1 MEIIRKKIC
10 LETARSRQQGLLA
23 YIKYSELLSA
33 VTSVKYVEVCKMDP
47 TTGEVCPEIV
57 PMGNTKIGESEF
69 SYVTMSDKDGN
80 YGNFVCNPYISGG
93 TGAEL
98 FGVGYVNYMDIIYR
112 YNKIHNLLFDGLK
125 LKRIYINND
134 IFYITDFDDRINLYD
149 YNLVNGSDLIEVSK
163 GRYKADDETLV
174 YDTVKELDNCGV
186 EREIKKA
193 TKKKIDVDFGAFV
206 NCIADYDYLVSL
218 CQFFGGIEN
227 IYKFLHFVEDNFIGI
242 LPIPAEITGD
252 SVPEF
257 LYYSDIVE
265 WYEWF
270 KTYEGDPNCCIRET
284 WRKKGGD
291 AMYAFLASHLNLYAT
306 SLENAKI
313 FFVEDP
319 EGRHIPKINIGL
331 AIISKYDDVGI
342 VTGYIEDGED
352 YEHCKEIDPKEE
364 TKYSCKREEEC
375 WKQEEGVTITGGTA
389 NSRILD
395 LKSPIL
401 SYDDAGTVLPGI
413 LISLS
418 GNGLFYDCEDGGRT
432 WRKKNTYKTGSW
444 SNYARLTIPPI
455 FLSEGG
461 YGKDSYTINI
471 EEHPELKYCE
481 IDRIH
486 IAYEPKLGIPFAS
499 IYKNDGTL
507 NEDGYVIGQSYARY
521 YDEDGVTYL
530 NVRELNGK
538 ICVEMIGDYITNI
551 EISHDR
557 DRIKFE
563 YTIQGHYWAS
573 VKRAHSSINEQIDW
587 HAYAFEK
594 EIEGSGIRYTEEY
607 DYYPNTEVGP
617 YMFYRPEQRKCDDPS
632 INTRPIGLGELEER
646 MLLMDKIDFD
656 AAKVRIRHR
665 ELEIERDG
673 LLATIAGYTAG
684 DVWRDGR
691 FIISGIPYNSKSIL
705 KDVGITTLS
714 DEKINSLVK
723 TIYVSSR
730 ESIKTPIYKEEAL
743 NGIKADVNKKINFSV
758 NRGYVSAKEMHY
770 KLSECNSLEDLEN
783 YGNNYFNL

>member
-33 VTSVKYVEVCKMDP
+33 VTSVKYVEVCKMDMK
-47 TTGEVCPEIV
+47 TGEVCPEV
-57 PMGNTKIGESEF
+57 VAVGNTKIGESEF

-98 FGVGYVNYMDIIYR
+98 FGIGYVNYMDIIYR
-112 YNKIHNLLFDGLK
+112 YNKIHNILFDGLK

-134 IFYITDFDDRINLYD
+134 IFYVTEFDDRINLYD
-149 YNLVNGSDLIEVSK
+149 YNIVNGSDLIEVSK

-174 YDTVKELDNCGV
+174 YEKVKEIDDCGV
-186 EREIKKA
+186 EREIKKS
-193 TKKKIDVDFGAFV
+193 TKKKIDVDFGPFV
-206 NCIADYDYLVSL
+206 NCIADYEYLVSL

-270 KTYEGDPNCCIRET
+270 KTHEGDTNCCIRET
-284 WRKKGGD
+284 WKKKGGD
-291 AMYAFLASHLNLYAT
+291 AMYAFLAGHLNLYRDA
-306 SLENAKI
+306 LENAKL

-319 EGRHIPKINIGL
+319 EGRHVPKINVSL
-331 AIISKYDDVGI
+331 AIISKFDDVGI
-342 VTGYIEDGED
+342 VTGYVDDKDEFPYGG
-352 YEHCKEIDPKEE
+352 
-364 TKYSCKREEEC
+364 
-375 WKQEEGVTITGGTA
+375 QEEGVVVSGGTA

-413 LISLS
+413 LSDKVDLV
-418 GNGLFYDCEDGGRT
+418 YDCQTGGKT
-432 WRKKNTYKTGSW
+432 WVLKDIDKKDWSESW
-444 SNYARLTIPPI
+444 SNYARLTIPPT
-455 FLSEGG
+455 FLSIPFSGLP
-461 YGKDSYTINI
+461 SYNVADL
-471 EEHPELKYCE
+471 EYCE
-481 IDRIH
+481 VDRIY
-486 IAYEPKLGIPFAS
+486 IAYAPNLSIPFAS
-499 IYKNDGTL
+499 VYKEDGTI
-507 NEDGYVIGQSYARY
+507 NENGYVINPSYAKY

-530 NVRELNGK
+530 NVKELNGK

-573 VKRAHSSINEQIDW
+573 VKRAQSSIVTSKVELDW
-587 HAYAFEK
+587 HSYVFEK

-617 YMFYRPEQRKCDDPS
+617 YMFYNKPEQRDCSDDS
-632 INTRPIGLGELEER
+632 KMNRPIELGELEER

-656 AAKVRIRHR
+656 AAKVRIRHK

-684 DVWRDGR
+684 DVWRDGH
-691 FIISGIPYNSKSIL
+691 FTISGIPYDSVSVL
-705 KDVGITTLS
+705 KDVEITSLS
-714 DEKINSLVK
+714 DEKFSGLVK

-730 ESIKTPIYKEEAL
+730 ESIRTPIYKEEAL
-743 NGIKADVNKKINFSV
+743 NGIKGDVNKKIKFSV

-770 KLSECNSLEDLEN
+770 KLSECNSLEDMEN